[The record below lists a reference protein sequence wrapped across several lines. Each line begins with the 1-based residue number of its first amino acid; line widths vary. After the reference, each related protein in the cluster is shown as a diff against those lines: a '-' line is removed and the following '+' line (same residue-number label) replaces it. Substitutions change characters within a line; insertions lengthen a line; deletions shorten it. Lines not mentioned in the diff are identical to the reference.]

1 MVIGEFSPN
10 YRKYAISYLSILFN
24 NSALQFWCTVHLR
37 LLRTPLVSPSPSECH
52 SGIYKGR
59 QCTEDIGTL
68 STLVG
73 CPSSLITLEDPGLE
87 IFVSLSCFSSQGG
100 MAVSVENQVPW
111 NTSSDF
117 SKEIQFPLG
126 WWTLKALLLKIND
139 ENINIIM
146 QRTPNSFALIS
157 ARSMINQLLPQ

>member
-37 LLRTPLVSPSPSECH
+37 LLRTPLVSLSPSECH

-59 QCTEDIGTL
+59 QCTEDIETL

-87 IFVSLSCFSSQGG
+87 IFVSLSCFFPGWDGSLCRKPGSLKHFFRLFKRNSISSGL
-100 MAVSVENQVPW
+100 M
-111 NTSSDF
+111 DF
-117 SKEIQFPLG
+117 KSIAFKD
-126 WWTLKALLLKIND
+126 K
-139 ENINIIM
+139 
-146 QRTPNSFALIS
+146 
-157 ARSMINQLLPQ
+157 

>member
-59 QCTEDIGTL
+59 QCTEDIETL

-87 IFVSLSCFSSQGG
+87 IFVSLSCF
-100 MAVSVENQVPW
+100 
-111 NTSSDF
+111 
-117 SKEIQFPLG
+117 FPRVG
-126 WWTLKALLLKIND
+126 WQSLQKTRFPETLLQTFQKKFNFLWADGL
-139 ENINIIM
+139 
-146 QRTPNSFALIS
+146 
-157 ARSMINQLLPQ
+157 